1 MIVTM
6 KHEKRRFVEKVDF
19 ITSPGFL
26 DGGSSRKDSGLVTG
40 GMHRVIT
47 DLAIMGFDEKTKSM
61 KVEALHPGVT
71 AEQVRDNTGFDI
83 HIDDDLMVTE
93 SPTIKELEVLRHL
106 DPEQLYTA

>member
-1 MIVTM
+1 MHILTPYFLTVFLLFSSGTIVALNES
-6 KHEKRRFVEKVDF
+6 EKKLTRAQFIVE
-19 ITSPGFL
+19 L
-26 DGGSSRKDSGLVTG
+26 
-40 GMHRVIT
+40 
-47 DLAIMGFDEKTKSM
+47 
-61 KVEALHPGVT
+61 EALHPGVT